1 MPNSGPAGQ
10 KVQGGVV
17 AESWLPLLLL
27 LAAAA
32 AGAVAVVTAAAAGAA
47 ASGCLRTVSLYSF
60 VRSRLFALI

>member
-1 MPNSGPAGQ
+1 
-10 KVQGGVV
+10 VQGGVV

-32 AGAVAVVTAAAAGAA
+32 AAAGGAVAVVTAAAAGAA

>member
-1 MPNSGPAGQ
+1 M
-10 KVQGGVV
+10 QGGVV

>member
-1 MPNSGPAGQ
+1 M
-10 KVQGGVV
+10 QGGVV
-17 AESWLPLLLL
+17 AEPWLPLLLL

-32 AGAVAVVTAAAAGAA
+32 GGAVAVVTAAAAGAA